1 MDQSALTACDR
12 EPIHLSGAIQ
22 PHGALVAASWPD
34 LVLTASSTN
43 ASAVTGLTLVPG
55 SGLRLDE
62 ALAPLSPALA
72 PALRTLGE
80 EDGATFLGTF
90 ELPNGG
96 GTVHD
101 AIGHRRAG
109 SVILEF
115 EIGDA
120 AGDESRLVLGRP
132 SNRIRSYVERL
143 QAARDVPELLDVA
156 AAEIR
161 EVTEF
166 DRALIYQ
173 FDASWHGAV
182 IAESRNDELPAYLG
196 LRFPASDIPAQ
207 ARELYRRN
215 RVRIIPDA
223 GYDAVPIEPNGTSM
237 DLSRSVLRSVSPVHV
252 AYMRNMGTGASM
264 SVSIVING
272 ELWGLVSCH
281 NKAPK
286 HVGFHARATCDF
298 AIQILALQ
306 LAARLRDEEASRRLQ
321 LGAIQTRLLARMA
334 QEDGITVG
342 LTRSVDDLLGLTSAG
357 GCAILSG
364 ESCTLVGQTLPEP
377 LVRRLAEWLSTRHA
391 EDDVFA
397 TETLGDILPEALGC
411 ADRASGALAISISKK
426 YARYIVWFRPE
437 LVQTVSWAGNP
448 AKPVLQDAGGLNP
461 RRSFEIWKETVQ
473 GRSEPWSQVE
483 VEAVRELRNAVVGI
497 VLRRAEE
504 LAAVSEELQRSN
516 RELEAFSYSVS
527 HDLRAPFR
535 HIVGYSELL
544 RKLEGDALSD
554 KGRRYLDTITES
566 AFAAGNLVDSLLAF
580 SQMGRT
586 ALTKID
592 VDMNILVAETRDR
605 VLRDAEPGRSF
616 EWSVAD
622 LPKAHADPVMLR
634 LVFENLLSNAVKY
647 TRGREPARIEVR
659 CERRGEEAV
668 FSVTD
673 NGVGFDMAYV
683 GKLFGVFQR
692 LHRMEEFEGTG
703 IGLANVRRIVER
715 HGGRVWAEGRL
726 GQGAAFHLTLPSR
739 GTSGARNG

>member
-1 MDQSALTACDR
+1 MDQSAITACDR

-22 PHGALVAASWPD
+22 PHGALVAATWPD
-34 LVLTASSTN
+34 LVLTASSVN
-43 ASAVTGLTLVPG
+43 AAAVTGLTLRPG

-62 ALAPLSPALA
+62 MLAPLSPALA
-72 PALRTLGE
+72 PALRRLGE
-80 EDGATFLGTF
+80 EDGVTFLGTF
-90 ELPNGG
+90 RLPGGG
-96 GTVHD
+96 GTPHD
-101 AIGHRRAG
+101 AMGHRCAG

-115 EIGDA
+115 EVGDT
-120 AGDESRLVLGRP
+120 AGEESRLVLG
-132 SNRIRSYVERL
+132 STRIHSYVERL
-143 QAARDVPELLDVA
+143 QAARDVPELLDLA

-161 EVTEF
+161 EITGF
-166 DRALIYQ
+166 DRALIYE
-173 FDASWHGAV
+173 FDADWHGAV
-182 IAESRNDELPAYLG
+182 RAEMRNDALPAYLG

-207 ARELYRRN
+207 ARDLYRRN

-223 GYDAVPIEPNGTSM
+223 GYAAVSVEPGGTRI

-264 SVSIVING
+264 SISIIVEG

-281 NKAPK
+281 NKAAK

-298 AIQILALQ
+298 AVQIMALQ
-306 LAARLRDEEASRRLQ
+306 LAARLRDKAASRRLE

-334 QEDGITVG
+334 QADDIAVA
-342 LTRSVDDLLGLTSAG
+342 LTRSEEDLLGIAAAG

-364 ESCTLVGQTLPEP
+364 ESCTLVGRTLPEP
-377 LVRRLAEWLSTRHA
+377 LVRKLAEWLSTRHA
-391 EDDVFA
+391 EDDVFTTDA
-397 TETLGDILPEALGC
+397 LGDILPEALGC
-411 ADRASGALAISISKK
+411 AAEASGALAMSISKK
-426 YARYIVWFRPE
+426 YARYIIWFRPE
-437 LVQTVSWAGNP
+437 LVETVSWAGNP
-448 AKPVLQDAGGLNP
+448 QKPVLQESGALNP

-473 GRSEPWSQVE
+473 GRSEPWSPVE

-544 RKLEGDALSD
+544 RKLEGEALSE

-566 AFAAGNLVDSLLAF
+566 AYAAGTLVDSLLAF
-580 SQMGRT
+580 SQMART

-592 VDMNILVAETRDR
+592 IDMKLLFAETRDR
-605 VLRDAEPGRSF
+605 VLRDAGPGRSF
-616 EWSVAD
+616 EWIVDD

-634 LVFENLLSNAVKY
+634 LVVENLLSNAVKY
-647 TRGREPARIEVR
+647 TRGRDPARIEVR
-659 CERRGEEAV
+659 GEPRGEEVV

-726 GQGAAFHLTLPSR
+726 GEGAAFHFTLPAK
-739 GTSGARNG
+739 GKSGASNG